1 MLFLDLVE
9 TFPFVDQCSR
19 AVALSAILTSLVRA
33 SLPAAPLHAFTA
45 PIRGS
50 GKSLLMDV
58 ASMISTGHE
67 TPVMAQGGTA
77 EEFEKRLGAA
87 FLAGD
92 GTISIDNCEQP
103 LGGEFLCQVL
113 TQPRVSIRVL
123 GQSKK
128 VAVPTNVSLFAT
140 GNNLR
145 IVGDLTR
152 RAVICSLDPKCERPE
167 LRKFLVNPLDLV
179 RRDRPL
185 YVIAG
190 LTILRYYQELAEL
203 PSWFDPEPEPLG
215 SFETWSRWV
224 RNAVICCFTDP
235 RIKGLADPCATM
247 ERAQVQDPE
256 LERLASVI
264 HHWGLAIDDKLV
276 TASEVIDIATRQQNN
291 LSLDPSVKR
300 FVHDEFRDALLAVA
314 GNGGIIDSRRLGN
327 WLGRHQDRILSGKK
341 ITLGT
346 MANGY
351 NQWQLVRTS
360 STECGEG

>member
-1 MLFLDLVE
+1 
-9 TFPFVDQCSR
+9 
-19 AVALSAILTSLVRA
+19 
-33 SLPAAPLHAFTA
+33 
-45 PIRGS
+45 
-50 GKSLLMDV
+50 
-58 ASMISTGHE
+58 MISTGHE

-128 VAVPTNVSLFAT
+128 VVVPTNVSLFAT

-167 LRKFLVNPLDLV
+167 LRKFSVNPLDLV
-179 RRDRPL
+179 RRDRPR
-185 YVIAG
+185 YVIAA
-190 LTILRYYQELAEL
+190 LTILRYYQKLAEL

-235 RIKGLADPCATM
+235 RIEGLADPCATM

-264 HHWGLAIDDKLV
+264 HHWDLVIGDRAV
-276 TASEVIDIATRQQNN
+276 TAADVIDIATQQHNMPDSGPN
-291 LSLDPSVKR
+291 RKR
-300 FVHDEFRDALLAVA
+300 FVHDAFRDALLAVA
-314 GNGGIIDSRRLGN
+314 GNGGTVEGRGLGN
-327 WLGRHQDRILSGKK
+327 
-341 ITLGT
+341 
-346 MANGY
+346 
-351 NQWQLVRTS
+351 
-360 STECGEG
+360 